1 MTILYNNK
9 NNTVLFES
17 KAGNALWIPKPLE
30 RYDELKSYISSDIS
44 AVFCTLTD
52 ANYSDL
58 EFLKMWH
65 LVVDPLLAQGTLVV
79 NSAIDARVKDLYV
92 KGINDNGV
100 IHFVITTSECTTMLV
115 NGKISEQ
122 TVRKYSPIDVLVGDS
137 EMVAQSQLDFDPFY
151 VLLMNISEEYS
162 KKTGITEIKATDKV
176 SIKKIDSQSRE
187 GTIEM
192 QVISL
197 S

>member
-1 MTILYNNK
+1 MTISYNKK

-30 RYDELKSYISSDIS
+30 SSDELKTYVTADIS
-44 AVFCTLTD
+44 AVFCTLVD
-52 ANYSDL
+52 AKYSDL

-65 LVVDPLLAQGTLVV
+65 LVVDPLLAQGTLVA
-79 NSAIDARVKDLYV
+79 NSAIDARVKDLYI

-100 IHFVITTSECTTMLV
+100 IHFVMTTSECTVLLV

-122 TVRKYSPIDVLVGDS
+122 TVRKYSPVDILVGDS

-151 VLLMNISEEYS
+151 VLLMNTSEEYS
-162 KKTGITEIKATDKV
+162 KKTGITDIKATDKV
-176 SIKKIDSQSRE
+176 SIKKIDAQSRE